1 MIDILLS
8 VYNGEKYIREQ
19 VESVEKQTYQDFQ
32 IIIRNDGSKDGSD
45 AVIEEMAGRY
55 DNIKVI
61 RDSRGNLGLSK
72 TLEIL
77 IKASHSE
84 YFMFCD
90 QDDNWMENKVQISI
104 DKIKHVGEENGGKP
118 ILICTDS
125 TCVNDNGKVIAPS
138 FFRSQKYVDVC
149 DDTTKLAAMNIV
161 QGNTCILNSF
171 CKQYILPF
179 PPYVLY
185 DHWCG
190 IMISHYGIVKYIHQP
205 TLWYRQHQCNVL
217 GVNNVNTRYFASKL
231 VHVQKQFRIYRSIFK
246 NIPFHISILKWCLY
260 KIYFSLK
267 RSRMN

>member
-1 MIDILLS
+1 MIDILLP
-8 VYNGEKYIREQ
+8 VYNGEKYIKEQ
-19 VESVEKQTYQDFQ
+19 IESLENQTFKDFK
-32 IIIRNDGSKDGSD
+32 IIIRNDGSSD
-45 AVIEEMAGRY
+45 SSATLLDFVASKY
-55 DNIKVI
+55 DNIILIK
-61 RDSRGNLGLSK
+61 DEKGNLGLSK

-77 IKASHSE
+77 IRASSSE

-90 QDDNWMENKVQISI
+90 QDDKWMPNKIEISYEA
-104 DKIKHVGEENGGKP
+104 IKNIESKHPNTP
-118 ILICTDS
+118 ILVCTDS
-125 TCVNDNGKVIAPS
+125 TCVDDNEKIISQS
-138 FFRSQKYVDVC
+138 FFKSQKYTDVT
-149 DDTTKLAAMNIV
+149 DNPVKIAAMNVV

-267 RSRMN
+267 RIRMN